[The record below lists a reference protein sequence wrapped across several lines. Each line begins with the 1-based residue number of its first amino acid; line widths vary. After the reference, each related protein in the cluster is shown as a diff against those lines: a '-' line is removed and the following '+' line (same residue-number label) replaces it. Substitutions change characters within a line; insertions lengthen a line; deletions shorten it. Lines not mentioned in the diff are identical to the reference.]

1 MRTVILLL
9 TSVLAAS
16 ASEVSA
22 RDRDDNRNSRAMYSE
37 QGRSATAGR
46 DQRDDRRHDGARDQ
60 RRDQDRDQHQD
71 RRDWRDSDRDLADRR
86 SDRRSDQHSEH
97 QHRDRDWDRDHD
109 RYDRRDWRD
118 RNHRHYRDYD
128 RYDSHYY
135 YYSPAPRR
143 VIYFNDGRGHYRHY
157 NLRHDFH
164 SHFYDPFYFHGGV
177 HIHAGCHYHHF
188 GDAIAAG
195 IVIGAILGDW

>member
-16 ASEVSA
+16 ASDVMA

-46 DQRDDRRHDGARDQ
+46 DQRDDRRHDDARDQ
-60 RRDQDRDQHQD
+60 RRDRDQD
-71 RRDWRDSDRDLADRR
+71 RRDWRDTDRDQ
-86 SDRRSDQHSEH
+86 SNRRSDQHSEH
-97 QHRDRDWDRDHD
+97 QHRDRDGDRDRH
-109 RYDRRDWRD
+109 DRRDWRD
-118 RNHRHYRDYD
+118 SNNRHYRDYD
-128 RYDSHYY
+128 RHDSNY

-143 VIYFNDGRGHYRHY
+143 VIYFNDGHGHYRHY
-157 NLRHDFH
+157 NLRNDFY
-164 SHFYDPFYFHGGV
+164 SHFYDPFYFHGGIHV
-177 HIHAGCHYHHF
+177 HAGCHYHHF

-195 IVIGAILGDW
+195 IVVGAILGDW